1 MTTVVT
7 VPALLREK
15 GDAYR
20 YALPCRGMQ
29 PARPHLPTSPPPA
42 RPPSRPPVRGW
53 IGTQLPGRRLL
64 VVGGWGVWG
73 ALPPRRRARHVRRE
87 ARAAV
92 SPGGTP
98 PAAAARPCRV
108 VAVGRSP
115 AAGGV
120 GPPPRAPAGGDTTP
134 MLWRRPTRPAPTNCL
149 AALPDGIDS
158 RVGTK
163 GSRLDGGQRQP
174 VCTARALVGGPAF
187 LLADDATASL
197 DTHPGAGG
205 ARHTPPRRRHSRDG
219 GNCLPAVHGTGC
231 RCHCGGRGGRPR
243 CRDEVRRLAIS
254 NAEVKEASHGADAG
268 LSETADNII
277 RTVTTLGV
285 QREFLCRF

>member
-1 MTTVVT
+1 MPTGTHCRAEACSP
-7 VPALLREK
+7 PALTC
-15 GDAYR
+15 
-20 YALPCRGMQ
+20 P
-29 PARPHLPTSPPPA
+29 PAHRPPAHPPA
-42 RPPSRPPVRGW
+42 RPSADGLAPSC
-53 IGTQLPGRRLL
+53 
-64 VVGGWGVWG
+64 WGVDCWLGGGG
-73 ALPPRRRARHVRRE
+73 AFGGRYRLAGGHVRRE

-120 GPPPRAPAGGDTTP
+120 GPPPRAPAGGDPTP
-134 MLWRRPTRPAPTNCL
+134 MLWRRPRRPTPTNCL
-149 AALPDGIDS
+149 AALPDGSDS

-163 GSRLDGGQRQP
+163 CGRLNGGQRQP

-187 LLADDATASL
+187 LLADDAMASL

-243 CRDEVRRLAIS
+243 RRDEVRRLAIS